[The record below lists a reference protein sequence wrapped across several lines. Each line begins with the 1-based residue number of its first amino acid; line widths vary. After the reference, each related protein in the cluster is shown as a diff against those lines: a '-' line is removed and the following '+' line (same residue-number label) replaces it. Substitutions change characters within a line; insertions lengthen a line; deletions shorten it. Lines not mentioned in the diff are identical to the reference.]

1 MMPVAIKICGLREL
15 ADVDACIALGVQMI
29 GFNFWPKSRRRVAE
43 DVACQLVSRLPP
55 TIEPVGVFVDAE
67 PEEVARTVERVGLHA
82 VQLHG
87 SEDPEAYRDV
97 GARVIQV
104 VRVKPGTP
112 LPVAVAGAA
121 ERVLLDAWV
130 EGHGGAG
137 VRIDWDVVP
146 RAREQLARPIIL
158 AGGLTPDNVAE
169 AILRA
174 RPWGVDVASGVESEP
189 GVKDH
194 RKLRAFVEA
203 VREAEKG
210 LAS

>member
-1 MMPVAIKICGLREL
+1 MTPVAIKICGLREP
-15 ADVDACIALGVQMI
+15 ADVDACLALGVQMI
-29 GFNFWPKSRRRVAE
+29 GFNFWPKSRRRVVE
-43 DVACQLVSRLPP
+43 DVARGLVARLPP
-55 TIEPVGVFVDAE
+55 SVEPVGVFVDAE

-97 GARVIQV
+97 GASIIQV
-104 VRVKPGTP
+104 VRVQPRTP

-121 ERVLLDAWV
+121 ERVLLDAWI
-130 EGHGGAG
+130 EGHGGGG
-137 VRIDWDVVP
+137 VSFDWEIVP
-146 RAREQLARPIIL
+146 RARDRLARPILL
-158 AGGLTPDNVAE
+158 AGGLTPENVGE

-174 RPWGVDVASGVESEP
+174 RPWGVDVASGVESAP
-189 GVKDH
+189 GLKDH

-203 VREAEKG
+203 VRKAEKE

>member
-43 DVACQLVSRLPP
+43 DVARRLVRRLPP

-137 VRIDWDVVP
+137 VRFDWDVVP
-146 RAREQLARPIIL
+146 RARDQLARPIIL

>member
-1 MMPVAIKICGLREL
+1 MNAEAVSSMGVAIKICGLREL

-55 TIEPVGVFVDAE
+55 TIEPVGVVGDVE

-97 GARVIQV
+97 GAR
-104 VRVKPGTP
+104 
-112 LPVAVAGAA
+112 AG
-121 ERVLLDAWV
+121 
-130 EGHGGAG
+130 
-137 VRIDWDVVP
+137 
-146 RAREQLARPIIL
+146 EQLAGPIIL

-203 VREAEKG
+203 GFGAGERVG
-210 LAS
+210 G

>member
-1 MMPVAIKICGLREL
+1 MSTVAIKICGLREP
-15 ADVDACIALGVQMI
+15 ADVDACIALGVQMV

-43 DVACQLVSRLPP
+43 DVARQLVARLPP

-67 PEEVARTVERVGLHA
+67 PEEVARTVERVGLLA

-87 SEDPEAYRDV
+87 NEDPEAYRDV
-97 GARVIQV
+97 GASLIQV
-104 VRVKPGTP
+104 VRVKPGAP
-112 LPVAVAGAA
+112 LPVAVAGSAD
-121 ERVLLDAWV
+121 RVLLDAWV

-137 VRIDWDVVP
+137 VSFDWALVP
-146 RAREQLARPIIL
+146 RAREHLARPILL

-174 RPWGVDVASGVESEP
+174 RPWGVDVASGVESVP

-194 RKLRAFVEA
+194 HKLRAFVEA
-203 VREAEKG
+203 VRQAEKG
-210 LAS
+210 KGS